1 MNSLL
6 EKMAGQ
12 RILAI
17 ESANDYVQIHL
28 AATTVLTVFNPIRSE
43 PPLNQFV
50 GCKIE
55 RVACRPDEVF
65 FFLAGGG
72 GFAVSLAE
80 EDYRGPEAMSYI
92 GRGGDRAV
100 WS

>member
-1 MNSLL
+1 MNSFL
-6 EKMAGQ
+6 EKTVGQ
-12 RILAI
+12 RIVAI
-17 ESANDYVQIHL
+17 EPANDYVQIHL
-28 AATTVLTVFNPIRSE
+28 ADTTILTVFNPIRSG

-92 GRGGDRAV
+92 GPGGDRAV